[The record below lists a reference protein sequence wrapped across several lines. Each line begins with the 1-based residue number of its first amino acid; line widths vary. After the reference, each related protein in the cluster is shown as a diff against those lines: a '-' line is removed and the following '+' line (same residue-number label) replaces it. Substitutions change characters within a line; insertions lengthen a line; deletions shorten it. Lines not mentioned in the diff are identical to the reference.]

1 MARAQGQTLM
11 AKPKRNRSRSKIKIE
26 KQVQD
31 LKASIADKSGTD
43 EERSIEHAE
52 NMADILDEVRSA
64 RRLSDDLHVR
74 VIHMA
79 RLLDRHLPDWR
90 ERIPPLT
97 RQPPDP
103 RS

>member
-1 MARAQGQTLM
+1 MLM

-52 NMADILDEVRSA
+52 NVADILDGMQGA
-64 RRLSDDLHVR
+64 RRLFDDLHHR

-97 RQPPDP
+97 RQPPIHDLDL
-103 RS
+103 

>member
-1 MARAQGQTLM
+1 M
-11 AKPKRNRSRSKIKIE
+11 IKIE

-52 NMADILDEVRSA
+52 NMADILDGMHGA
-64 RRLSDDLHVR
+64 RRLIDDLHDR
-74 VIHMA
+74 IIHMA
-79 RLLDRHLPDWR
+79 CLLDRHLPDWR

-97 RQPPDP
+97 PQALIHDPDL
-103 RS
+103 

>member
-1 MARAQGQTLM
+1 MAN
-11 AKPKRNRSRSKIKIE
+11 PKRNRSRSKIKIE
-26 KQVQD
+26 KQVQN
-31 LKASIADKSGTD
+31 LKALIADKSGTD

-52 NMADILDEVRSA
+52 NMADILDGMQCV
-64 RRLSDDLHVR
+64 RRLFDDLHHR

-97 RQPPDP
+97 PQPPIHDP
-103 RS
+103 DL

>member
-1 MARAQGQTLM
+1 MLM

-52 NMADILDEVRSA
+52 NVADILDGMQCARSPSS
-64 RRLSDDLHVR
+64 LCG
-74 VIHMA
+74 
-79 RLLDRHLPDWR
+79 
-90 ERIPPLT
+90 
-97 RQPPDP
+97 
-103 RS
+103 